1 MNFDEEFQ
9 YKDAS
14 LRSSELTNRI
24 DRSGQRALL
33 YATGMDEED
42 MKKPLVAVVN
52 SYSEIVPGHM
62 HLKDLAE
69 QIKLGV
75 AEGGGVPREIG
86 TIAKCRRKCAFLFK
100 RT

>member
-1 MNFDEEFQ
+1 MNFDNEFN
-9 YKDAS
+9 YKASS
-14 LRSSELTNRI
+14 LRSSELTNRTG
-24 DRSGQRALL
+24 RSGQRALL

-69 QIKLGV
+69 QIKLGI
-75 AEGGGVPREIG
+75 AESGGVPREIG
-86 TIAKCRRKCAFLFK
+86 TIAKTETK
-100 RT
+100 